1 MTWNLS
7 NNIVEGHPY
16 TSLTINTKIYCTIT
30 SVQVF
35 FVVKF
40 LDVHSMKD
48 DSNNTLATPI
58 LQARAFPFTYISDAE
73 AAALSGSGGTFSA
86 SSFITFAFC
95 LGISLFQGA
104 AIGSFWAFVNML
116 QIIAYL
122 PVINCY
128 IPYNLEYF
136 LTNFLQ
142 VSQVT
147 FPWSM
152 IPNWIPNPLALFVNF
167 LTPPLNLR
175 FQLCGYQ
182 TLSFIYN
189 FASQL
194 LTWITLLLI
203 YILLRIIVYFFPKPK

>member
-73 AAALSGSGGTFSA
+73 AAALSGSGVHS
-86 SSFITFAFC
+86 
-95 LGISLFQGA
+95 
-104 AIGSFWAFVNML
+104 V
-116 QIIAYL
+116 
-122 PVINCY
+122 
-128 IPYNLEYF
+128 
-136 LTNFLQ
+136 
-142 VSQVT
+142 
-147 FPWSM
+147 
-152 IPNWIPNPLALFVNF
+152 
-167 LTPPLNLR
+167 LR
-175 FQLCGYQ
+175 
-182 TLSFIYN
+182 
-189 FASQL
+189 A
-194 LTWITLLLI
+194 LLLLHFVLEFHFSKVQQLVLFG
-203 YILLRIIVYFFPKPK
+203 LL